1 MFGFFSKKKP
11 PKGTPAK
18 KATAPAAKPDAAKPA
33 AAKPEAA
40 RPAAKGVASAAD
52 PKTSGGTNLDRAK
65 AALDK
70 RTNVP
75 ADRKELIARALAV
88 HQTQSKLLDRL
99 PDETRQR
106 LRAMALKAFVLGD
119 KDKKKLN

>member
-11 PKGTPAK
+11 PKDVPAK
-18 KATAPAAKPDAAKPA
+18 KAKSS

-40 RPAAKGVASAAD
+40 KPAAKTGAKPAAAAAE
-52 PKTSGGTNLDRAK
+52 PKTSAGANLERAK

-70 RTNVP
+70 RANVP
-75 ADRKELIARALAV
+75 TDRKELIQRALAV

-119 KDKKKLN
+119 KDKKKIN